1 MKQVV
6 KKLCDDIEQL
16 NDSKVEKYLTNLLKH
31 YELMRANGK
40 TDILQAFKN
49 AVIAPNRKERLLN
62 SRHTQMIK
70 KIAQRQKKH
79 SKTYRILM
87 RYKFEIIELYL
98 AGYGVRKIA
107 KEDANTVLPDTASPP
122 ATPIILDS
130 ATPISKNLSGNLL
143 ANISVLVDFDRSAS
157 NTTTF
162 LSCSPISISVLP

>member
-1 MKQVV
+1 MKQAI
-6 KKLCDDIEQL
+6 KKLCNDIEQL
-16 NDSKVEKYLTNLLKH
+16 SDNKTEKYLTNLLKH
-31 YELMRANGK
+31 YELIRANGK

-70 KIAQRQKKH
+70 KIAQRQKKY

-107 KEDANTVLPDTASPP
+107 KELAIRHKQKVSYVSVWKFIKDLKELK
-122 ATPIILDS
+122 IIKGDEN
-130 ATPISKNLSGNLL
+130 A
-143 ANISVLVDFDRSAS
+143 
-157 NTTTF
+157 
-162 LSCSPISISVLP
+162 

>member
-107 KEDANTVLPDTASPP
+107 KDL
-122 ATPIILDS
+122 
-130 ATPISKNLSGNLL
+130 
-143 ANISVLVDFDRSAS
+143 
-157 NTTTF
+157 
-162 LSCSPISISVLP
+162 